1 MQQSRFLL
9 WLGVMLALLAGTATA
24 QEDSE
29 GFQVDLTAG
38 IFNSNIINNGSSVG
52 SALTNLYG
60 GLRLISP
67 TIFSTRSQKNPSNFK
82 LSLNP
87 RYQILGADFTNPRYK
102 HKFHYFALPLNGRYQ
117 LFSGFDIVAGA
128 SAGYLLANFR
138 TNNNSNTEDFP
149 IEDPSILHLWGSAGV
164 EFDLSKKI
172 GLQLSYQRSIQQL
185 PADHHFRSFRV
196 GLSYQLY
203 PLNNDYESG
212 TKIKPEEKAARNHIR
227 RLEKGILLVRLPSQ
241 RKQIKHLKQELQN
254 LAKNSEAYAEKKEKL
269 ITLRKRTQIR
279 NNRLI
284 AAFQK
289 TFDFCDYAFFYDYQT
304 DTILSSKWHSIAF
317 KQKGKP
323 GKAIAPDQPRYVLD
337 VGESY
342 LKRYHRSYEGMVI
355 RDTTLHVIKPPFPA
369 KIPNMKTFQ
378 FLGLQKKPKRMVRKL
393 ENELKTFSKK
403 YP

>member
-9 WLGVMLALLAGTATA
+9 WLGLMLALLTGTATA

-38 IFNSNIINNGSSVG
+38 ILNSNIISNGSPVG

-60 GLRLISP
+60 GLRLTSP
-67 TIFSTRSQKNPSNFK
+67 TIFSNGAQKNPGNFK

-87 RYQILGADFTNPRYK
+87 RYQILGADFTDPRYK
-102 HKFHYFALPLNGRYQ
+102 HKFHYFALPLNGRYE
-117 LFSGFDIVAGA
+117 LFTGIDIVAGA

-138 TNNNSNTEDFP
+138 SDNNSNNEDFP
-149 IEDPSILHLWGSAGV
+149 IEDPGLLHLWGSAGL

-185 PADHHFRSFRV
+185 ASDHRFRSFRV

-203 PLNNDYESG
+203 PLNNAYKSG
-212 TKIKPEEKAARNHIR
+212 SEINPEEKAARDHIN
-227 RLEKGILLVRLPSQ
+227 RLKKGILLIRLNSN
-241 RKQIKHLKQELQN
+241 RKPIQHLKQALQN
-254 LAKNSEAYAEKKEKL
+254 LEKNSKAYAEKKEEL
-269 ITLRKRTQIR
+269 ITLKKRTEIR
-279 NNRLI
+279 NNRVI

-289 TFDFCDYAFFYDYQT
+289 TFDFCNYAFFYDYQT
-304 DTILSSKWHSIAF
+304 DTILSSKWHSAAF
-317 KQKGKP
+317 KQKGDA
-323 GKAIAPDQPRYVLD
+323 GKTVSPDQPRYILD

-342 LKRYHRSYEGMVI
+342 LKRSHRSYEGMVI

-369 KIPNMKTFQ
+369 KIPNTKTFQ
-378 FLGLQKKPKRMVRKL
+378 FLGIQKTPQKMVRKL
-393 ENELKTFSKK
+393 QDKLQAFSKK